1 MGAALA
7 VETLKL
13 RKATAA
19 RVAAVAVVVVAPA
32 MSAGFLAAAR
42 SDIDGPL
49 AAKIAP
55 MLQGTGWTG
64 LMGFVGQILSIGM
77 LLAVGVV
84 VSWSFGREFT
94 DGTFGSLFA
103 LPTPRRDVAT
113 AKIVVLVHW
122 GLDVAVAAVALTLVL
137 GMATG
142 LGLPDAAAWSGAG
155 KALVI
160 AVLSVLL
167 AIPLA
172 WFASVFRGYLPG
184 IAALIGTIMVTQVV
198 TIAGVGAWFPY
209 AAPGMWSGMGGLE
222 LAETVT
228 PVQLLLAVPVAV
240 VGAAATVWWWDRA
253 EVV

>member
-1 MGAALA
+1 MARIADRITVLHRGRVIGSLPPGGTDLERLFFEMVYAAEGVTDEEVLA
-7 VETLKL
+7 
-13 RKATAA
+13 
-19 RVAAVAVVVVAPA
+19 
-32 MSAGFLAAAR
+32 GAR

-142 LGLPDAAAWSGAG
+142 LG
-155 KALVI
+155 
-160 AVLSVLL
+160 
-167 AIPLA
+167 
-172 WFASVFRGYLPG
+172 
-184 IAALIGTIMVTQVV
+184 
-198 TIAGVGAWFPY
+198 
-209 AAPGMWSGMGGLE
+209 
-222 LAETVT
+222 
-228 PVQLLLAVPVAV
+228 
-240 VGAAATVWWWDRA
+240 
-253 EVV
+253 

>member
-13 RKATAA
+13 RKAEATDA

-103 LPTPRRDVAT
+103 LPTPRRRDV
-113 AKIVVLVHW
+113 
-122 GLDVAVAAVALTLVL
+122 
-137 GMATG
+137 
-142 LGLPDAAAWSGAG
+142 
-155 KALVI
+155 
-160 AVLSVLL
+160 
-167 AIPLA
+167 
-172 WFASVFRGYLPG
+172 
-184 IAALIGTIMVTQVV
+184 
-198 TIAGVGAWFPY
+198 
-209 AAPGMWSGMGGLE
+209 
-222 LAETVT
+222 
-228 PVQLLLAVPVAV
+228 
-240 VGAAATVWWWDRA
+240 
-253 EVV
+253 